1 MAQPPK
7 PYRGQVATLRARGV
21 IMTEREIEELRE
33 HDELED
39 IQRSAL
45 VAVLVSFLAV
55 IAGTFLIVMILSGL
69 KEAICQM

>member
-1 MAQPPK
+1 
-7 PYRGQVATLRARGV
+7 
-21 IMTEREIEELRE
+21 MTEREIEELRE